1 MLMRIYSLVLEMRF
15 NVITQRTVVNS
26 DLFNLYK

>member
-1 MLMRIYSLVLEMRF
+1 MLMRIYGLVLEMWF
-15 NVITQRTVVNS
+15 NVITQRTVVNN